1 VRGRFIVLEGL
12 DGAGISTQSRRLAT
26 HLDAV
31 GQPYYCT
38 REPTDGP
45 VGSQIRLALTKRLE
59 VDPTTLA
66 LMFAADRSDH
76 LHAVVQP
83 RLEKGIH
90 VVSERHVLSS
100 LAYQGAQLNDPGW
113 VREINR
119 QTTRA
124 ITPDLT
130 IFLDLPPETALDRI
144 DAARPSRE
152 LFEQA
157 DRLAATRAA
166 FHAAIAELR
175 AAGQR
180 VEEIDA
186 TAPIDAVAAH
196 VAALVS
202 ELLT

>member
-1 VRGRFIVLEGL
+1 VRGRFVVLEGL
-12 DGAGISTQSRRLAT
+12 DGSGISTQSRRLAG
-26 HLDAV
+26 HLDSLKR
-31 GQPYYCT
+31 PYFCT

-45 VGSQIRLALTKRLE
+45 VGSQIRLALTKRLA

-76 LHAVVQP
+76 LHAVVLP

-100 LAYQGAQLNDPGW
+100 IAYQGAQLNDPGW

-119 QTTRA
+119 RTTDA
-124 ITPDLT
+124 LTPDITL
-130 IFLDLPPETALDRI
+130 FFDLRPETALDRI

-180 VEEIDA
+180 VEVIDA
-186 TAPIDAVAAH
+186 SAPIDTVATR
-196 VAALVS
+196 VAEIVS
-202 ELLT
+202 GLLT

>member
-1 VRGRFIVLEGL
+1 MPARFIVLEGL
-12 DGAGISTQSRRLAT
+12 DGSGISTQARRLAS
-26 HLDAV
+26 HLDLL
-31 GQPYYCT
+31 GLPYYCT

-45 VGSQIRLALTKRLE
+45 VGSQVRLALTGRLR

-76 LHAVVQP
+76 LHATVLP

-100 LAYQGAQLNDPGW
+100 IAYQGAQLGDPAW

-119 QTTRA
+119 QATRA
-124 ITPDLT
+124 VTPDLT
-130 IFLDLPPETALDRI
+130 IVLDLPPETALGRI
-144 DAARPSRE
+144 DATRPGRE

-166 FHAAIAELR
+166 FHDAIAELR
-175 AAGQR
+175 SAGQR
-180 VEEIDA
+180 VELLDA
-186 TAPIDAVAAH
+186 TAPIDEVAGR
-196 VAALVS
+196 VAALVTA
-202 ELLT
+202 LLT